1 MPRRA
6 PKAEAGPRGRVPDRK
21 HKAPEHKNAPN
32 SKKRKLVIAFDP
44 DARKEYLTGFSKRK
58 EERRKY
64 GLAMGELKARKDRLE
79 ERKETRES
87 KKEQKAEGAPLA
99 TVAAMPQPRRYHCLR
114 PAADRRRGR
123 RGHHHRRP
131 PPPLPL
137 PAHLPEPQ
145 PPTLPPELE
154 RHLEIVKEQQEAS
167 SAAAPVTEEY
177 ADDLTL
183 GMFGDVVTVTTSL
196 GSLGNED
203 EEDDAFLPEGGDEEG
218 DDETQRYANSFKAA
232 KEKIDSKPLSTKQER
247 RKKRNQATAT
257 LEGKFA
263 KKGKSAKGKGNR
275 KGGKAGL
282 ETKALAAKAVKA
294 TGFKGGKAKK
304 QQARYK

>member
-1 MPRRA
+1 M
-6 PKAEAGPRGRVPDRK
+6 
-21 HKAPEHKNAPN
+21 
-32 SKKRKLVIAFDP
+32 
-44 DARKEYLTGFSKRK
+44 
-58 EERRKY
+58 
-64 GLAMGELKARKDRLE
+64 
-79 ERKETRES
+79 
-87 KKEQKAEGAPLA
+87 
-99 TVAAMPQPRRYHCLR
+99 
-114 PAADRRRGR
+114 
-123 RGHHHRRP
+123 
-131 PPPLPL
+131 
-137 PAHLPEPQ
+137 
-145 PPTLPPELE
+145 
-154 RHLEIVKEQQEAS
+154 KEQQEAS

-218 DDETQRYANSFKAA
+218 DDETQKYANSFKAA

-294 TGFKGGKAKK
+294 SGFKGGKAKK